1 MTTFPKHIALSSL
14 LVSWCVIRCLGAE
27 PMGVEPRAVGKIERH
42 DAALDALVD
51 ANAPVEIIAEGFEWS
66 EGPVWWHADKSLLFS
81 DIPRNAIFKWNER
94 DGLEEFLNPAGYT
107 GEVPRGGE
115 LGSNGL
121 VIDDKDQLIMCQ
133 HGDRRIARL
142 ETPLAVGKT
151 PEAKFVNI
159 ADRWEGKRFNSPN
172 DLVRHSSGAIYFTDP
187 MYGLLKGGD
196 PKTAEIDFMGVYR
209 CGPDGKVT
217 LATRAMTKPNGLA
230 FSPDEKILYVGQSD
244 STAPLWRAFD
254 VQADGSLANER
265 VFFDATELAK
275 KGLKGSP
282 DGFKVDINGNLFATG
297 PGGVLVISKDG
308 KHLGTISTD
317 DLVANCA
324 WGDDGSTLYM
334 TTNSRLARVK
344 TQTRGAGF

>member
-1 MTTFPKHIALSSL
+1 MAVT
-14 LVSWCVIRCLGAE
+14 
-27 PMGVEPRAVGKIERH
+27 PRPVGKIERL
-42 DAALDALVD
+42 DPALDGLVD
-51 ANAPVEIIAEGFEWS
+51 PNAPIEIVAEGFQWS
-66 EGPVWWHADKSLLFS
+66 EGPVWWHEDGSLLFS
-81 DIPRNAIFKWNER
+81 DIPRNAVFKWSEKG
-94 DGLEEFLNPAGYT
+94 GLEPFLTPSGYT
-107 GEVPRGGE
+107 GEAPRGGE

-121 VIDDKDQLIMCQ
+121 AIDGQQRLVLCQ

-142 ETPLAVGKT
+142 ESPLKPGAK
-151 PEAKFVNI
+151 PEAKFGNV

-172 DLVRHSSGAIYFTDP
+172 DLALHSSGAVYFTDP

-196 PKTAEIDFMGVYR
+196 PDAAEIDFMGVYR
-209 CGPDGKVT
+209 CGPDGNVT

-244 STAPLWRAFD
+244 HTAPIWQAFD

-275 KGLKGSP
+275 QGLKGSP
-282 DGFKVDINGNLFATG
+282 DGFKVDQDGNLFATG
-297 PGGVLVISKDG
+297 PGGVLVISKEG
-308 KHLGTISTD
+308 KHLGTISTG

-344 TQTRGAGF
+344 VKTRGEGF